1 MMRILVRP
9 VMFDRWNSWARRAGV
24 AATLVGASL
33 FTGTALAADAAG
45 QLRGFVKDVKSA
57 TGTFTQVTRSS
68 QGQAATPQTGRFA
81 FERPGKF
88 RWDVQKPYEQLTV
101 SDGKQLYQY
110 DPDLAQVSVR
120 GAAAAV
126 GNAPAQVLFGEG
138 SLEAA
143 FTLQSL
149 GEREG
154 LDWLRAIPRGTDAG
168 FAHMDIGFSG
178 NLPEQIVILDAFG
191 QTTQVEFNT
200 IVPNPTVPASE
211 FTFVAPQGVDVVK
224 MP

>member
-1 MMRILVRP
+1 MR
-9 VMFDRWNSWARRAGV
+9 DRWNSLARRLGV
-24 AATLVGASL
+24 ALALSAAALVATPA
-33 FTGTALAADAAG
+33 AAADAAG
-45 QLRGFVKDVKSA
+45 QLRAFVKDVKSA

-68 QGQAATPQTGRFA
+68 QGQNATPQSGRFA

-101 SDGKQLYQY
+101 SDGKALYQY

-138 SLEAA
+138 SLDAA
-143 FTLQSL
+143 FTLQGL
-149 GEREG
+149 PARDG
-154 LDWLRAIPRGTDAG
+154 LDWLRATPRGTEAG
-168 FAHMDIGFSG
+168 FSHMDIGFSG
-178 NLPEQIVILDAFG
+178 NLPSQIVILDAFG
-191 QTTQVEFNT
+191 QTTQVEFDT
-200 IVPNPTVPASE
+200 IVPNPSVPATE
-211 FTFVAPQGVDVVK
+211 FTFVAPQGVDVVR

>member
-1 MMRILVRP
+1 
-9 VMFDRWNSWARRAGV
+9 MFERWNCLARRVGV
-24 AATLVGASL
+24 AVVLAGATLVASP
-33 FTGTALAADAAG
+33 ALAADAAG
-45 QLRGFVKDVKSA
+45 QLRAFVKDVKSA

-68 QGQAATPQTGRFA
+68 QGEAATPQSGRFA

-101 SDGKQLYQY
+101 SDGDQLYQY

-138 SLEAA
+138 SLESA
-143 FTLQSL
+143 FTLQTL
-149 GEREG
+149 DNRDG
-154 LDWLRAIPRGTDAG
+154 LDWLRATPRGTDAG
-168 FAHMDIGFSG
+168 FAHMDLGFSG
-178 NLPEQIVILDAFG
+178 NLPAQIVILDAFG
-191 QTTQVEFNT
+191 QTTQVEFST
-200 IVPNPTVPASE
+200 IVPNPSVPATE